1 MLILKK
7 NNLSSHDWSTLCQIN
22 MCYFLHRL
30 RKRKNGTISAAGFQ
44 LPDHAAVE
52 DLRPWLEGD
61 KGLFIKLWIL
71 KVLDILKVGR
81 TTDVERTEREH

>member
-1 MLILKK
+1 
-7 NNLSSHDWSTLCQIN
+7 

-61 KGLFIKLWIL
+61 KGLLIMLCIHNL
-71 KVLDILKVGR
+71 KVLDILESWK
-81 TTDVERTEREH
+81 DN